1 MATKT
6 ANPSAAASAASEAK
20 VSSSN
25 AASNAAANAAKGPKL
40 PSLDGLNWLLHL
52 HYTRKDFKACKDIIK
67 EQLASSNGMCE
78 YALYVH
84 GEPSLTCTSQLLI

>member
-6 ANPSAAASAASEAK
+6 ANPSTATPSEPKAAIAAAAS
-20 VSSSN
+20 N
-25 AASNAAANAAKGPKL
+25 AKGPKL

-52 HYTRKDFKACKDIIK
+52 HYTRKDFKACKEIIK
-67 EQLASSNGMCE
+67 EQLSSSNGMCE

-84 GEPSLTCTSQLLI
+84 GKY

>member
-1 MATKT
+1 MASKNPNTPEPK
-6 ANPSAAASAASEAK
+6 AAASGSNPSASAASL
-20 VSSSN
+20 VP
-25 AASNAAANAAKGPKL
+25 KGPKL

-52 HYTRKDFKACKDIIK
+52 HYTRKDFKACKEIIK

-84 GEPSLTCTSQLLI
+84 GWENITHDFVF